1 MEGNGDKGDNER
13 ERDKRTDA
21 ACGVA
26 RNEATQ
32 SMSTDTVEEALRT
45 DEVLQSTSELSQLK
59 AAPLR
64 ELLRAL
70 LDPRF
75 GSAALSE
82 GELDP
87 LLSRASRAFHDPAV
101 LPTLADREAFL
112 SLLALEAERLMQVRV

>member
-1 MEGNGDKGDNER
+1 MEGKSDHER
-13 ERDKRTDA
+13 EREKRTDA
-21 ACGVA
+21 ADAASG
-26 RNEATQ
+26 RNEAIQ

-75 GSAALSE
+75 GRAALSE
-82 GELDP
+82 GRLDP

-101 LPTLADREAFL
+101 LPTLADRESFL